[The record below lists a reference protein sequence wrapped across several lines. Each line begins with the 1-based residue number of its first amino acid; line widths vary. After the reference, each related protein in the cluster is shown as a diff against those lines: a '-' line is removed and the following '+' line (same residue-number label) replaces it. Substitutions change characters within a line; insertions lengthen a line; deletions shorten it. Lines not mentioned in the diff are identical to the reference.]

1 MSIDSKNQVFIVN
14 GFRAKRLVELKRGN
28 TWSCDCNSS
37 KTCCHILAVQLA
49 IGILQPNGK
58 MANAENLVRKSRNKR
73 IGKSGRKQPR
83 TIDRDRPKGK
93 RERGSRGSEN
103 PSRDLRV
110 GTVSIFP
117 IKLKLPKTFVSKLT
131 LLRKVD

>member
-1 MSIDSKNQVFIVN
+1 MENHDENSVFGRAIQLKEENRVSIDSKNQVFIVI

-28 TWSCDCNSS
+28 TWYCDCNSS

-83 TIDRDRPKGK
+83 TIDHLLNYLANAFLVDVK
-93 RERGSRGSEN
+93 S
-103 PSRDLRV
+103 
-110 GTVSIFP
+110 P
-117 IKLKLPKTFVSKLT
+117 I
-131 LLRKVD
+131 